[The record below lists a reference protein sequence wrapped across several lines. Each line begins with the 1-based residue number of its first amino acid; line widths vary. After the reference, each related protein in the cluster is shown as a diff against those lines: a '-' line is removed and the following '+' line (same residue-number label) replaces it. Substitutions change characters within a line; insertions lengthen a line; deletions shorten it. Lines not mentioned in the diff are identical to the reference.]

1 VFLFV
6 SRGIIFIAVGCEA
19 LVGQLEG
26 KNCRVCIIF
35 FLLRL
40 SVHVVT
46 SASTELFM
54 CVVLYCR
61 YYLGKYDSKS
71 SKHDRFYYGRCAPV
85 ISCTCEVMR

>member
-1 VFLFV
+1 M
-6 SRGIIFIAVGCEA
+6 RGPSGTIRRKKLQSVYYI
-19 LVGQLEG
+19 
-26 KNCRVCIIF
+26 